1 MKFISSKSNHLKFS
15 LVLSALTL
23 LALARPAL
31 AGDGVQFEGVEVG
44 EGPQATSFAFPFSYQ
59 SSTSEGT
66 ATHVGH
72 YTLTGNFVVDVR
84 FGTAAGSFTMTAAN
98 GDQLFMDM
106 TGHAIYPELIETV
119 GTYTVTG
126 GTGRFGGATE
136 EISFSMTHTFAVNIA
151 MWPNPI
157 ASVLEGAISTVGSN
171 KE

>member
-1 MKFISSKSNHLKFS
+1 
-15 LVLSALTL
+15 LSALTL

-66 ATHVGH
+66 ATNVGH
-72 YTLTGNFVVDVR
+72 YARTGNFVVDVR